1 MGFAA
6 VAGAAGRFSVGTGRF
21 APLKLPEEL
30 RELEASAG
38 ATQIPKAMAAARVG
52 ATNFLVEK
60 RTVGVNMSGTFLL
73 EAGRESGGKLEGS
86 TENSVPFT

>member
-1 MGFAA
+1 MMLCTRLEAGAAGFAA

-38 ATQIPKAMAAARVG
+38 ATHIPNAMAAARAG
-52 ATNFLVEK
+52 AITFLVEK
-60 RTVGVNMSGTFLL
+60 RIVGVNMSGTFLL
-73 EAGRESGGKLEGS
+73 
-86 TENSVPFT
+86 